1 MHFFPT
7 LCFVLHFLQRDLW
20 TSFVVVQLCK
30 IRSIF
35 QIELRKNSNGMMVSF
50 LLFSKRTWQEVYEW
64 DCCYFEIKRYLRKS
78 IRLYIWYEN
87 VYSDPNQGS
96 TFKNVSKNYK
106 FCNFVD
112 YGKGISIKSVTC
124 VVFTQ
129 RNEIQCYDSGLWSS
143 FPRNQLTPVDPSV
156 NTKLPISRKRFV
168 KI

>member
-50 LLFSKRTWQEVYEW
+50 FLLFWKRTWQEVYEW
-64 DCCYFEIKRYLRKS
+64 DCCYFEIKRYLCKS
-78 IRLYIWYEN
+78 IHLYIWYEN
-87 VYSDPNQGS
+87 VYSDPNLDS

-106 FCNFVD
+106 CNFVQFEKAHFSHFWEDKSPNFNFAQSEFWNSGFCNFFLFLELKNVQ
-112 YGKGISIKSVTC
+112 ISILLLS
-124 VVFTQ
+124 
-129 RNEIQCYDSGLWSS
+129 N
-143 FPRNQLTPVDPSV
+143 
-156 NTKLPISRKRFV
+156 
-168 KI
+168 